1 MQYEIEARE
10 VQRPLCLS
18 PIELL
23 GHAEVFQVLM
33 VRPYFHLMSSTLQ
46 EMSPFFETAN
56 NCKHFLVVDLIVSLD
71 RTEAL

>member
-1 MQYEIEARE
+1 MQYKIEARE
-10 VQRPLCLS
+10 VQRPPCLS

-23 GHAEVFQVLM
+23 GCAEVLQVLM
-33 VRPYFHLMSSTLQ
+33 VRPYFHLMSSAFK

-56 NCKHFLVVDLIVSLD
+56 NREHLLVMDLIVSLD